1 MVLKE
6 RNNLPF
12 SLIARSLN
20 QDNIDDF
27 KLADKLVNLTMYSGK
42 KEKAFKIVTKAL
54 SIVKSSLRSSVMHSV
69 AVSNQKNN
77 QRGANK
83 ITSGIVGLK
92 QAVLNVQPYI
102 ELRKVRVHRTVH
114 QVPSSITETRQQ
126 GIALRWIIE
135 AARSL
140 RKSARGKLDFS
151 SALARV
157 IIDAINKEGPVRQKR
172 DSLHKAAE
180 ANR

>member
-20 QDNIDDF
+20 QDNIDYF

-42 KEKAFKIVTKAL
+42 KQKAFKIVTKAL
-54 SIVKSSLRSSVMHSV
+54 SIVKSSLRSSV
-69 AVSNQKNN
+69 NN
-77 QRGANK
+77 RRDANK
-83 ITSGIVGLK
+83 ITSGVEGLR

-157 IIDAINKEGPVRQKR
+157 IIDGINKEGPVRQKR

-180 ANR
+180 ANRSSAHLRWW

>member
-20 QDNIDDF
+20 KDNIDDF

-42 KEKAFKIVTKAL
+42 KHKAFKIVTKAL
-54 SIVKSSLRSSVMHSV
+54 SIVKSSLRNNKSS
-69 AVSNQKNN
+69 
-77 QRGANK
+77 K
-83 ITSGIVGLK
+83 IASGIEGLK

-126 GIALRWIIE
+126 GLALRWIIE

-140 RKSARGKLDFS
+140 RKSSRGKLDFS

-180 ANR
+180 ANRSSAHLRWW